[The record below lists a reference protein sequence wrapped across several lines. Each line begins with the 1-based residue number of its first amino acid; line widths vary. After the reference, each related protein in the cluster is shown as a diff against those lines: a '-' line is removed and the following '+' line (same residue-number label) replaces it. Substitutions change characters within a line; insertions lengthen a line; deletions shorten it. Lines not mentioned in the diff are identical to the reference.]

1 MEKEKFSKEEIE
13 TAQFLYDKWGS
24 SKYTSPTFKGF
35 LNSLLKTETK
45 FIDVRIEYKPIP
57 DFITEEPFIDLSI
70 NDIRDS
76 LNKRMNKEF
85 EIKVTELPEVFSR
98 EDMICFLIDYASS
111 YDPDSAESCLRRF
124 LSERSKK

>member
-45 FIDVRIEYKPIP
+45 FIDVRIEYESDASNSSLPLTANNLETHF
-57 DFITEEPFIDLSI
+57 DCATEL
-70 NDIRDS
+70 
-76 LNKRMNKEF
+76 KGV
-85 EIKVTELPEVFSR
+85 KVTELPEVFTR
-98 EDMICFLIDYASS
+98 EDMIEFANIDHIRYC
-111 YDPDSAESCLRRF
+111 DIEPNLEKF
-124 LSERSKK
+124 ISERNQNE